1 MYISIQKFVYI
12 IILFVL
18 ILQYSNSYKLVNRV
32 RNKIVSKNDVTAINN
47 DAVNNMM
54 KKGLTTMIISLSLLS
69 LPLISLPSTSF
80 AADSK
85 GGLIYKTGKSPK
97 QEDPNDPKKGTK
109 KESSFLR
116 CLSNCKADCQKPGG
130 IYVSYKSINDYS

>member
-1 MYISIQKFVYI
+1 MI
-12 IILFVL
+12 IVLLVL
-18 ILQYSNSYKLVNRV
+18 IISCNGYKLMTNRAI
-32 RNKIVSKNDVTAINN
+32 RNNSNKYDLTPINN
-47 DAVNNMM
+47 DINNIM
-54 KKGLTTMIISLSLLS
+54 TTKSLSTLIISLSLLS
-69 LPLISLPSTSF
+69 LPLISLPSSSF

-130 IYVSYKSINDYS
+130 IQYHI